1 MERAPST
8 LFCPVS
14 KSASESVCL
23 SLHVHVCASAWERG
37 NEKLSTFVW
46 VFLCLYE
53 GEQLQLA
60 RKTVSRV
67 LFNSY
72 IYFST
77 FSFSRPYYYFLQID
91 FFLPNKTFFSSSFDT
106 FTCCLNTSIL
116 FLLNSIRLSYF
127 LQLHLF
133 LNFITLLLCYSVW
146 FRSIKYFFSCCSI

>member
-46 VFLCLYE
+46 VFFCLYE

-91 FFLPNKTFFSSSFDT
+91 FFLPNKTFFFLLFRYIYLLSKYFHIVFIKFNTIKLFST
-106 FTCCLNTSIL
+106 TSII
-116 FLLNSIRLSYF
+116 S
-127 LQLHLF
+127 
-133 LNFITLLLCYSVW
+133 
-146 FRSIKYFFSCCSI
+146 